1 MKLAIAIWIVV
12 IAGIYVMKKIQP
24 HNSWY
29 IYYAIAIGLLF
40 TLAQYYFFL

>member
-1 MKLAIAIWIVV
+1 MNNIRNIEKIVARAICE
-12 IAGIYVMKKIQP
+12 MKKIQP

-29 IYYAIAIGLLF
+29 VYYAIAIGLLF